1 MLTELQSPRALVKNA
16 TDPKQ
21 QKYAERLLKRRHAR
35 LVDALRAVMGTPA
48 GRIVFWELIVTC
60 RSFESIYRNGAGDLL
75 YNAGRQDVGFELLRD
90 LQDCTPDLYLL
101 MEQEMRALATRE
113 ASETD
118 AVQVTPREPEEQ
130 E

>member
-21 QKYAERLLKRRHAR
+21 IKSAERLLKRRHDR
-35 LVDALRAVMGTPA
+35 LVDALRAVMETAP
-48 GRIVFWELIVTC
+48 GRLVFWELIVTC
-60 RSFESIYRNGAGDLL
+60 RSFESIYRNGEGDLL
-75 YNAGRQDVGFELLRD
+75 YNAGRQDVGFELLGD
-90 LQDCTPDLYLL
+90 LQAVVPDRYLL

-118 AVQVTPREPEEQ
+118 AVQATPREPEEQ